1 MLSKQS
7 QSYLNDAKKRIK
19 NRQGEVNIITTHP
32 IPEEYK
38 LVFIDGSPSCIIK
51 TKELHGKNTEGS
63 IVYIN
68 DSSYKV
74 MKRLFIS
81 STVIELHL
89 NYISSIK

>member
-38 LVFIDGSPSCIIK
+38 LVFLDGSPSCIVK

-63 IVYIN
+63 IIHLNSY
-68 DSSYKV
+68 SYKV
-74 MKRLFIS
+74 IKRQLIS

-89 NYISSIK
+89 DNISQ